1 MLGLVGIAT
10 IASRI
15 MPFVVYFFVLLITA
29 GSVLFGLDWLSA
41 PMSPMPANKYALHAA
56 KIPTSLPPRPEASTK
71 PSPAVTANPAPRAA
85 GAAAATGPA
94 TAVVTPG
101 AVEPTPAPI
110 IAAEPV
116 AAAQPQCD
124 VNACA
129 SAYRSFTA
137 SDCTY
142 QPFEGPRRLCEKGN
156 PPQSA
161 ASATSAQDARAQATC
176 NVAACSQAYFT
187 FTASDC
193 TYQPTE
199 GPRRICTK

>member
-1 MLGLVGIAT
+1 
-10 IASRI
+10 
-15 MPFVVYFFVLLITA
+15 MPFVVYFIVLLITA

-41 PMSPMPANKYALHAA
+41 PMSPMPASKYALHAA
-56 KIPTSLPPRPEASTK
+56 KIPTPPPSPPRPESSATTG
-71 PSPAVTANPAPRAA
+71 PAVAVNPAQGAVDAAAVTA
-85 GAAAATGPA
+85 PA
-94 TAVVTPG
+94 TAAGTPG
-101 AVEPTPAPI
+101 TVEPTPAPS
-110 IAAEPV
+110 IAAEP
-116 AAAQPQCD
+116 AATAQPQCD
-124 VNACA
+124 VTACA

-161 ASATSAQDARAQATC
+161 AAAAPETSAQDARAQVTC
-176 NVAACSQAYFT
+176 NVAACSRAYFT

-199 GPRRICTK
+199 GPRKLCEK

>member
-1 MLGLVGIAT
+1 MLGLFGIAT
-10 IASRI
+10 VAGRI
-15 MPFVVYFFVLLITA
+15 MPFVVYFIVLLITA

-41 PMSPMPANKYALHAA
+41 PMSPMPASKYALHVA
-56 KIPTSLPPRPEASTK
+56 KIPTPPPSPPRPEASATT
-71 PSPAVTANPAPRAA
+71 SPAVAVNPAPSAA
-85 GAAAATGPA
+85 NGGPA
-94 TAVVTPG
+94 TAIVSPG
-101 AVEPTPAPI
+101 AVEPTSAPI
-110 IAAEPV
+110 ITAEPV

-124 VNACA
+124 VDACA
-129 SAYRSFTA
+129 NAYRSFTA

-161 ASATSAQDARAQATC
+161 APATSAQDARAQATC
-176 NVAACSQAYFT
+176 NVAACAQAYFT